1 MQVNVVGRR
10 VQMTPKISSYVEER
24 ASKLPHYMDRV
35 QQVDVILDREGSDYT
50 CEFRIDVAGHSDFIS
65 NAHHE
70 DINACIDLAHD
81 RAVRQLSDWKEKL
94 RDSHR

>member
-10 VQMTPKISSYVEER
+10 VQVTPEISRYAEER

-35 QQVDVILDREGSDYT
+35 QQVDVILDREGSDYS
-50 CEFRIDVAGHSDFIS
+50 CEFQVDVAGHSDFIAS
-65 NAHHE
+65 ARHE
-70 DINACIDLAHD
+70 EIKACIDQAHD